1 MREEITIVKDG
12 QIKVIEL
19 EDFPIFEERGWSRQE
34 EQTSAPVANANW
46 VHSNKL
52 VSDAVY
58 VKEGV
63 VYFAYDISSL
73 VGYPAFISYVANGL
87 SPNKYS
93 TNWGVSGDGEN
104 RVGPAISNTPPAGE
118 IIEDPSLTMT
128 GFTIGGEYASTA
140 NNSFSDF
147 VFSGFEE
154 LKTSYPWLFDEVNG
168 QTPGLTLLFEALA
181 LGTSVTAEQL
191 SRAGLTTGYT
201 QGQLDYLNA
210 TILTGG
216 DDPLSFNLNG
226 ESVTNQKFAK
236 LLGTK
241 EGELVTALQDVGISP
256 EVFKRENPELYQNL
270 LDQTVKGKITATL
283 LDEYVGFVLGI
294 EGFDFGKDSDFYQI
308 FSGPRSELN
317 SPVFNQSN
325 SSFANGMVAQNQAIS
340 YIGLSR
346 WSGLSKE
353 EQNNLVELYAN
364 DTNTFNDRLQTMFD
378 NDPIW
383 GEKYGGKNLK
393 YSMVVG
399 PYKSSWQNTFGET
412 ADELD
417 ESFLEGIGLSQIDA
431 RKNYR
436 TKAYSQRNKFFMN
449 SMSENITNSLGG
461 NVIQS
466 ARIG

>member
-12 QIKVIEL
+12 QTKVIEL

-210 TILTGG
+210 
-216 DDPLSFNLNG
+216 
-226 ESVTNQKFAK
+226 
-236 LLGTK
+236 
-241 EGELVTALQDVGISP
+241 
-256 EVFKRENPELYQNL
+256 Y
-270 LDQTVKGKITATL
+270 
-283 LDEYVGFVLGI
+283 Y
-294 EGFDFGKDSDFYQI
+294 
-308 FSGPRSELN
+308 
-317 SPVFNQSN
+317 
-325 SSFANGMVAQNQAIS
+325 S
-340 YIGLSR
+340 YRRRRPFI
-346 WSGLSKE
+346 
-353 EQNNLVELYAN
+353 
-364 DTNTFNDRLQTMFD
+364 
-378 NDPIW
+378 I
-383 GEKYGGKNLK
+383 
-393 YSMVVG
+393 
-399 PYKSSWQNTFGET
+399 
-412 ADELD
+412 
-417 ESFLEGIGLSQIDA
+417 
-431 RKNYR
+431 
-436 TKAYSQRNKFFMN
+436 
-449 SMSENITNSLGG
+449 
-461 NVIQS
+461 
-466 ARIG
+466 